1 MSPRCGRVHIED
13 RNRLCSTIFD
23 THLQVLAHAVVMLD
37 HMCQRTPQ
45 CGRLRHLHRFL
56 LDDGCVAVL
65 MLHSE
70 ARATD
75 VAQHL
80 EPLLS
85 RQALPDEPVEKKESG
100 RKEQVQVLQHCICI
114 AGFSTLQLD

>member
-1 MSPRCGRVHIED
+1 MSPRCGRVQIED
-13 RNRLCSTIFD
+13 IDRICSTIFD

-37 HMCQRTPQ
+37 QMRQRTPQ
-45 CGRLRHLHRFL
+45 CGLLRHLHRFL
-56 LDDGCVAVL
+56 LDDGCVVAS
-65 MLHSE
+65 MLHSG

-75 VAQHL
+75 VAEHL

-100 RKEQVQVLQHCICI
+100 R
-114 AGFSTLQLD
+114 